1 VLAAHRGTAD
11 VAGTDWE
18 SAVYRK
24 VKEEVKVGGGLTIER
39 MVKLARVRP

>member
-1 VLAAHRGTAD
+1 LRGRENQPEYHSRANSPT
-11 VAGTDWE
+11 
-18 SAVYRK
+18 VYRK